1 MYITVLWLT
10 GRLTSISYVQPIYN
24 LVTAVVVVVA
34 VFVVVVVDGDGHV
47 AGGGGGGE

>member
-1 MYITVLWLT
+1 MTWLT

-24 LVTAVVVVVA
+24 LVIA
-34 VFVVVVVDGDGHV
+34 VVVVDGEGHV